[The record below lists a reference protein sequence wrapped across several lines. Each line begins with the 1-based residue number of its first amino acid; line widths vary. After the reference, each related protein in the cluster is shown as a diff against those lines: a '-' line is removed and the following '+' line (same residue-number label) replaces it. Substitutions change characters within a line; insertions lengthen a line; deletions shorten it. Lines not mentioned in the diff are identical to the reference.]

1 MEERFRPRESS
12 RVDVD
17 VDVGR
22 RERQNLVGGPCFA
35 RSVSFHTIPAYPRAQ
50 AIDSGAAFPVAV
62 RHHGIARKMD
72 IIGSTMRFEGL
83 SIAVGLQVS
92 GACPC
97 GVNKGQAG

>member
-12 RVDVD
+12 RVD

-35 RSVSFHTIPAYPRAQ
+35 RSVSFRTIPAYSRAH

-62 RHHGIARKMD
+62 RHHGIARKMV